1 MMTEGRL
8 VIIARHL
15 FCALLALALGAVPCL
30 AATDTF
36 EHKLG
41 NGLRVIVKPDR
52 RSPVA
57 VSILWYN
64 VGSMDEV
71 NGVTGVAHV
80 LEHMMFKGTPAVP
93 DGEYAKH
100 ILGAGGRLNAF
111 TNKEF
116 TGYFQALHKSQL
128 ELAFRL
134 EADRMANVALAEE
147 EFAKEIKVIMEERRW
162 VYDDQPRMMVYEQLM
177 AALFTAHP
185 YRHPVI
191 GWMSDLQSMRV
202 SDVRAF
208 FERWY
213 APNNALWV
221 VVGDVEPSE
230 VFALAEKYFGGIKP
244 KSLPQRKPQDE
255 PRQLGTRRI
264 TVKAPAELPYVMM
277 AYRVSALR
285 DPERDWEPYALDM
298 LAAVLGGNEAARLN
312 STLVRRD
319 QVANSANAS
328 YDGIGRGPAT
338 FFLYGVSAQGK
349 SAELLE
355 QGLRAEMAKIM
366 KEGVTEEELAR
377 VRAQAVAQQ
386 VFERDSMYFQARMIG
401 ALEVAGVSHSTLD
414 LQLQKLRQVT
424 AAQVQEVARKY
435 FSDDVLTVAHLEPQ
449 PISDRAARPAPPGI
463 LHGR

>member
-1 MMTEGRL
+1 MTEERTVTLAGQL
-8 VIIARHL
+8 A
-15 FCALLALALGAVPCL
+15 CALLALALGATPCV
-30 AATDTF
+30 ADTGTF

-80 LEHMMFKGTPAVP
+80 LEHMMFKGTPTVP
-93 DGEYAKH
+93 DGEYAKL
-100 ILGAGGRLNAF
+100 IFGAGGRLNAF

-116 TGYFQALHKSQL
+116 TGYFQALHKSRID
-128 ELAFRL
+128 LAFRL
-134 EADRMANVALAEE
+134 EADRMANAALSEE
-147 EFAKEIKVIMEERRW
+147 EFAKEIKVVMEERRW
-162 VYDDQPRMMVYEQLM
+162 VYEDQPRMLVYEQLM
-177 AALFTAHP
+177 ATLFTAHP

-191 GWMSDLQSMRV
+191 GWMSDLRSMRI

-208 FERWY
+208 YERWY

-221 VVGDVEPSE
+221 VVGDVEPAE
-230 VFALAEKYFGGIKP
+230 VFALAEKYFAGIPAKP
-244 KSLPQRKPQDE
+244 LPQRKPQDE
-255 PRQLGTRRI
+255 PRQLGARRI

-277 AYRVSALR
+277 AYRVPALR
-285 DPERDWEPYALDM
+285 DPERDWEHYALEM

-312 STLVRRD
+312 STLVRRE
-319 QVANSANAS
+319 QVANSASAS

-338 FFLYGVSAQGK
+338 FFLYGISARGK
-349 SAELLE
+349 SAASLE
-355 QGLRAEMAKIM
+355 QGIRGEMARIM
-366 KEGVTEEELAR
+366 EEGVTEEELAR
-377 VRAQAVAQQ
+377 ARAQAVAQN
-386 VFERDSMYFQARMIG
+386 VFERDSMYFQARVIG
-401 ALEVAGVSHSTLD
+401 ALEVAGISHATLD

-424 AAQVQEVARKY
+424 PAQVQEVARKY
-435 FSDDVLTVAHLEPQ
+435 FGDDALTVAHLEPQ
-449 PISDRAARPAPPGI
+449 PLSDGPARPAPAGL

>member
-1 MMTEGRL
+1 MIEERT
-8 VIIARHL
+8 VILARQL
-15 FCALLALALGAVPCL
+15 ACALLALALGAAPCV
-30 AATDTF
+30 ADTGTF

-57 VSILWYN
+57 VSILWYK

-80 LEHMMFKGTPAVP
+80 LEHMMFKGTPTVP
-93 DGEYAKH
+93 DGEYAER
-100 ILGAGGRLNAF
+100 ILGAGGRVNAF

-128 ELAFRL
+128 DLAFRL
-134 EADRMANVALAEE
+134 EADRMQNISLLEE
-147 EFAKEIKVIMEERRW
+147 AFAKEIKVIMEERRW
-162 VYDDQPRMMVYEQLM
+162 VYEDQPHMLVYEQLM
-177 AALFTAHP
+177 AALFTANP

-191 GWMSDLQSMRV
+191 GWMSDLESMRA

-208 FERWY
+208 YERWY

-221 VVGDVEPSE
+221 VVGDVEPTE
-230 VFALAEKYFGGIKP
+230 VFALAEKYFAGIPAKAL
-244 KSLPQRKPQDE
+244 SLGKPQDE
-255 PRQLGTRRI
+255 PRQLGTKRI

-277 AYRVSALR
+277 GYRVPALR
-285 DPERDWEPYALDM
+285 DPERDWEPYALEM

-312 STLVRRD
+312 STLVRRE
-319 QVANSANAS
+319 QIANSVSAS

-338 FFLYGVSAQGK
+338 FFLYGISAQGK
-349 SAELLE
+349 SAASLE
-355 QGLRAEMAKIM
+355 QGMRGEMTKIM
-366 KEGVTEEELAR
+366 NQGVTEEELVRA
-377 VRAQAVAQQ
+377 RAQALAQH
-386 VFERDSMYFQARMIG
+386 VFERDSMYFQARIIG
-401 ALEVAGVSHSTLD
+401 ALEIAGISHATLD

-424 AAQVQEVARKY
+424 PAQVQEVARKY
-435 FSDDVLTVAHLEPQ
+435 FNDDVLTVAYLEPQ
-449 PISDRAARPAPPGI
+449 PLSDRPVRAAPQGL